1 MILTWIDR
9 LESEAGR
16 PSSRLDLGVGG
27 RLDLGVG
34 GRRGSLAA
42 LTATPN
48 NDANDDDDDDGDKGH
63 GEKDTANLEK
73 RQSFSCTE

>member
-9 LESEAGR
+9 LESEAAGR

-27 RLDLGVG
+27 R
-34 GRRGSLAA
+34 RRSLAA

-48 NDANDDDDDDGDKGH
+48 NDANDDGDDNGDKGH

>member
-9 LESEAGR
+9 LESEARR

-34 GRRGSLAA
+34 GRRRSLAA
-42 LTATPN
+42 LTASPN
-48 NDANDDDDDDGDKGH
+48 HDDDDDGDGDDGKGH
-63 GEKDTANLEK
+63 GKKDTANLEK
-73 RQSFSCTE
+73 GRVLVV

>member
-9 LESEAGR
+9 LESEARR
-16 PSSRLDLGVGG
+16 PSS

-42 LTATPN
+42 LASTPN
-48 NDANDDDDDDGDKGH
+48 DDANDDDDDDGDQSH

-73 RQSFSCTE
+73 GKVSVV

>member
-9 LESEAGR
+9 LESEARR

-34 GRRGSLAA
+34 GRRRPLAA
-42 LTATPN
+42 SPSH
-48 NDANDDDDDDGDKGH
+48 DDDDDGDGDGDEGH
-63 GEKDTANLEK
+63 GKKYTANLEK
-73 RQSFSCTE
+73 GRILVV

>member
-9 LESEAGR
+9 LESEARR

-34 GRRGSLAA
+34 GRRRSLAA
-42 LTATPN
+42 SPSH
-48 NDANDDDDDDGDKGH
+48 DDDDDGDGDGDEGH
-63 GEKDTANLEK
+63 GKKYTANLEK
-73 RQSFSCTE
+73 GRILVV